1 MSLRRAMVWRQKNTT
16 VLIMNFKKI
25 TILSHLIFM
34 GTIELYIYRVDM
46 LSISIIA
53 IAEVWRP
60 CECRLEH
67 VFFKYL

>member
-1 MSLRRAMVWRQKNTT
+1 MSLRRAMVCRQKNT
-16 VLIMNFKKI
+16 IMNFKKI
-25 TILSHLIFM
+25 TILSHSVFM

-46 LSISIIA
+46 LSISMIA

-67 VFFKYL
+67 FFLKYL